1 MLQVAAR
8 EAGADYGGAPQL
20 AHGLES
26 HKALRGKSD
35 EDFGEKYIIRDI
47 IRDKATA
54 GGGGGGS

>member
-35 EDFGEKYIIRDI
+35 EDFGEKYIIRD
-47 IRDKATA
+47 KATA
-54 GGGGGGS
+54 GGGGGGGGS

>member
-35 EDFGEKYIIRDI
+35 EDFGEKYIIRD
-47 IRDKATA
+47 KATA